1 MSLVLRIH
9 VRVFRTFSAS
19 RLAADRGDA
28 DDGAGVATGSAG
40 SLADL
45 EQQLQPMCG
54 LRGSRGRCWYAYYP
68 YRAEFGEEFSTV
80 AISGVLEPGASDPQM
95 RDFSGTEI

>member
-1 MSLVLRIH
+1 MRQTQ
-9 VRVFRTFSAS
+9 R
-19 RLAADRGDA
+19 RGVDWP
-28 DDGAGVATGSAG
+28 SAG
-40 SLADL
+40 AEHADL
-45 EQQLQPMCG
+45 EQQPMCG

-68 YRAEFGEEFSTV
+68 YRAEFGEEFSTE

>member
-1 MSLVLRIH
+1 MPHKHTALSCNR
-9 VRVFRTFSAS
+9 
-19 RLAADRGDA
+19 DA
-28 DDGAGVATGSAG
+28 
-40 SLADL
+40 
-45 EQQLQPMCG
+45 
-54 LRGSRGRCWYAYYP
+54 WYAYYP

>member
-1 MSLVLRIH
+1 MS
-9 VRVFRTFSAS
+9 VFP
-19 RLAADRGDA
+19 RGQHNQ
-28 DDGAGVATGSAG
+28 GVDWPSAG
-40 SLADL
+40 AEHADL

>member
-40 SLADL
+40 SLGARD
-45 EQQLQPMCG
+45 
-54 LRGSRGRCWYAYYP
+54 GRN
-68 YRAEFGEEFSTV
+68 
-80 AISGVLEPGASDPQM
+80 SGH
-95 RDFSGTEI
+95 

>member
-1 MSLVLRIH
+1 MGHRWVGRKFLK
-9 VRVFRTFSAS
+9 TK
-19 RLAADRGDA
+19 LAVKYQVMFGPQVGV
-28 DDGAGVATGSAG
+28 DGK
-40 SLADL
+40 LH
-45 EQQLQPMCG
+45 
-54 LRGSRGRCWYAYYP
+54 RGSRGRCWYAYYP